1 MISQDLFDETLFE
14 NEEVFELCAEDA
26 LQETIKQFEKSNQ
39 SVQHLSL
46 THPDS
51 EPGKIDRLD
60 GQAFTQKL
68 NLLKQC
74 INADGRVD
82 VVVGTLEVLIHLQE
96 ECKSKKFLAM
106 LERQRG
112 LSTLLSLIGVVGEED
127 DLRNDGKISVLVN
140 TLHCLISILNN
151 ASSTQRDL
159 AQVILTNPLLQL
171 KWSIDDNLMIQVL
184 TLLQA
189 CCKNNEGNKKA
200 WSAPRDSLRRLV
212 TVLKETNNEDMAVAW
227 CSFMT
232 VLCRF
237 DDFRESTSAAPNIAS
252 SHDTVL
258 ELSRCGLVLVLKDW
272 TDRAAQNDILMCGLL
287 TTLRA
292 MAVHDDIV
300 QSMVAVGLLD
310 TAMGIL
316 VSSSQDEELMTAT
329 IGMLR
334 NVAANDE
341 IKTTLCQSA
350 VLMAITKIAEK
361 YPDASLL
368 QEHICGLLGAMAL
381 RKPKNASRILQH
393 DGALVVLSA
402 MKRHAINPVLQRQG
416 ALAIRNFAS
425 RATTEEKQFILDTLD
440 AEAILQ
446 FAGLHGGSVD
456 ESYAALRDLGC
467 KVSKTTFH
475 DDGTVSTTPR
485 MFGEVESNFRAVY
498 D

>member
-1 MISQDLFDETLFE
+1 MISQQLFDETLLE
-14 NEEVFELCAEDA
+14 NEELFELSPEDA

-51 EPGKIDRLD
+51 EPGKLDRLE
-60 GQAFTQKL
+60 GQAFTQHL
-68 NLLKQC
+68 ALLKEC
-74 INADGRVD
+74 IKEDNQVD
-82 VVVGTLEVLIHLQE
+82 IIFGASETLSSLQE
-96 ECKSKKFLAM
+96 CCKSKTFLAIV
-106 LERQRG
+106 EQQGG
-112 LSTLLSLIGVVGEED
+112 LSTLFSFINIVGEED
-127 DLRNDGKISVLVN
+127 DLQDDAKVEILEK
-140 TLHCLISILNN
+140 TLYCLITILSRM
-151 ASSTQRDL
+151 SSTQRDI
-159 AQVILTNPLLQL
+159 AFVILTKPLIQL
-171 KWSIDDNLMIQVL
+171 RWPIDDNLMILVFK
-184 TLLQA
+184 LLQA
-189 CCKNNEGNKKA
+189 CCKNNEGNKKT
-200 WSAPRDSLRRLV
+200 WTAPRDSLRRLV
-212 TVLKETNNEDMAVAW
+212 TVLKETNNENLAVAW
-227 CSFMT
+227 CSFLT

-272 TDRAAQNDILMCGLL
+272 TDRAAQNDILMHGLL
-287 TTLRA
+287 STLRA

-310 TAMGIL
+310 TAMRIL
-316 VSSSQDEELMTAT
+316 SSSQGEELMTAT

-341 IKTTLCQSA
+341 IKTTLCQSP
-350 VLMAITKIAEK
+350 VLTAITQIAEK
-361 YPDASLL
+361 YPEASLL
-368 QEHICGLLGAMAL
+368 QEHICGLLGTMAL

-402 MKRHAINPVLQRQG
+402 MKRHRDNGVVQRQG
-416 ALAIRNFAS
+416 AMAIRNFAS
-425 RATTEEKQFILDTLD
+425 RARPEEKQFILDTLD

-467 KVSKTTFH
+467 KVSKTTYYE
-475 DDGTVSTTPR
+475 DGTVSTAPR